1 MPSPTVR
8 EKPKAIDLF
17 SGCGGLSLGLRQ
29 AGFSVIGA
37 IDLDP
42 LATSTYRMNHKAAEV
57 IEQDIG
63 AVDPRSVMAKLG
75 LKEGELDLLAG
86 CPPCQG
92 FSTLRTLNGRKSID
106 EPMNDLIF
114 DFSRFIKAFRPKT
127 VMVENVPGLTRDARL
142 VRFTKSLAA
151 LGYKYR
157 FDVFDAA
164 DYGVPQR
171 RRRMILLAALAERPD
186 FARPASKRVTVR
198 SAIEELPLPGW
209 ANDPAHDYPV
219 ARATRVV
226 ELIKQVPKD
235 GGSRTDLG
243 SHAQLPCH
251 QKSDGFSD
259 VYGRMSWSAPSP
271 TITGGCINPSKGRF
285 LHPQQDR
292 AITVREAALL
302 QGFPRTYKL
311 DMSRGRYPA
320 AQMIGNAFPP
330 QFAARHAKVL
340 HAIVA
345 NSRADH

>member
-57 IEQDIG
+57 IVQDIG
-63 AVDPRSVMAKLG
+63 AVDPWSVMAKLG

-142 VRFTKSLAA
+142 VSFTKSLAA

-186 FARPASKRVTVR
+186 FARPARKRVTVR

-219 ARATRVV
+219 ARATRVA

-243 SHAQLPCH
+243 SHA
-251 QKSDGFSD
+251 
-259 VYGRMSWSAPSP
+259 
-271 TITGGCINPSKGRF
+271 
-285 LHPQQDR
+285 
-292 AITVREAALL
+292 
-302 QGFPRTYKL
+302 
-311 DMSRGRYPA
+311 
-320 AQMIGNAFPP
+320 
-330 QFAARHAKVL
+330 
-340 HAIVA
+340 
-345 NSRADH
+345 